1 MDIELELQ
9 ERLEAFIDDFE
20 VFAELYFNLAF
31 GRLSRLENRP
41 KATFL
46 LVLLGFIGIYWDLLR
61 FIGIYW
67 YLLVFIGIIYS
78 GRLSLSIVKSNYLL
92 LNLIFYPTRGL

>member
-67 YLLVFIGIIYS
+67 YLLVFISIYWY
-78 GRLSLSIVKSNYLL
+78 LLVLSILDDSHYLL
-92 LNLIFYPTRGL
+92 LNLIIYC